1 MVSFAESGGDSLEPV
16 LYPALRSQRTGVRC
30 SETISPPDRNACQP
44 SAANKANFR
53 LNLRG
58 LPCGNRRRAKPC
70 LPQRDSRTIAAM
82 PTKTQKTART
92 KPLGS
97 DTLTR
102 GVRVRVTPSF
112 LPEQSSPEHG
122 KYLFGYRITISNEG
136 ARRVQLLSR
145 HWIIIDADGERHEV
159 KGPGVVGET
168 PTIEPGDS
176 HTYSSFCPLETPW
189 GTMEGTYQMRDGDG
203 EEFDAAIGRFVLT
216 TDSARA

>member
-1 MVSFAESGGDSLEPV
+1 
-16 LYPALRSQRTGVRC
+16 
-30 SETISPPDRNACQP
+30 
-44 SAANKANFR
+44 
-53 LNLRG
+53 
-58 LPCGNRRRAKPC
+58 
-70 LPQRDSRTIAAM
+70 M

-92 KPLGS
+92 TKPFGS

-136 ARRVQLLSR
+136 EPSITVPRRVQLLSR
-145 HWIIIDADGERHEV
+145 HWIIIDADGDRHEV

-168 PTIEPGDS
+168 PIIEPGDS

-189 GTMEGTYQMRDGDG
+189 GTMEGTYQMRDDSG
-203 EEFDAAIGRFVLT
+203 EEFDAVIGRFVLT